1 MNMVII
7 GSRREWNVYVA
18 CRGNRHGGA
27 VFGVNKCYIDFDT
40 EELLDRRGLE
50 GFLTEK
56 DFLELYKD
64 VGFQERGGYPYATVK
79 IETFKVLKKL
89 CDSCPLGMKMV
100 LEHGMEKYCPLENQ
114 FSLGTVFQLK
124 YPITRTDCPL
134 CGKEVSHFYTDKNLQ
149 QLFLLMCGI
158 VADQQNWRFC
168 DRKASAHFVSR
179 DSLRKRFRMFK

>member
-1 MNMVII
+1 MYMSPAE
-7 GSRREWNVYVA
+7 GTDMEERF
-18 CRGNRHGGA
+18 RGH
-27 VFGVNKCYIDFDT
+27 KCYIDFDT

-114 FSLGTVFQLK
+114 FSLGTVFQLNILLRGQTAHYAAK
-124 YPITRTDCPL
+124 RCHTSIL
-134 CGKEVSHFYTDKNLQ
+134 IKNLQ

-158 VADQQNWRFC
+158 VADRQN
-168 DRKASAHFVSR
+168 
-179 DSLRKRFRMFK
+179 